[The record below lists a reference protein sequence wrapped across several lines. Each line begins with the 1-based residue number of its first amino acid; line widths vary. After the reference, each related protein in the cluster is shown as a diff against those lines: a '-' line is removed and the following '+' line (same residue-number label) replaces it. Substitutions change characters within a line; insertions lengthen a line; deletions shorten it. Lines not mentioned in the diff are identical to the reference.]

1 MANWNVVDHL
11 LNDVHA
17 KAGQNNKT
25 VECQLR
31 ETYSKIAATEAN
43 IFLFKTLKSM
53 DIATNDIAS
62 FVKKQT
68 NLKKASSRPDIK
80 VLRAAMRSK
89 LSDALSFAK
98 RLRQRRDA
106 LCKRLVKRAS
116 SKSQGRRICSE
127 LASQYLLAKERDMVD
142 ARKKIE
148 HLKS

>member
-1 MANWNVVDHL
+1 MTDDISLVSNSAM
-11 LNDVHA
+11 NDA
-17 KAGQNNKT
+17 KALPKQNIKT
-25 VECQLR
+25 VECQLER
-31 ETYSKIAATEAN
+31 VYQKLAATEAN

-80 VLRAAMRSK
+80 VLRAAMKSK

-106 LCKRLVKRAS
+106 LRKRLVKRAS
-116 SKSQGRRICSE
+116 SKS
-127 LASQYLLAKERDMVD
+127 
-142 ARKKIE
+142 
-148 HLKS
+148 